1 MRDAITNFEELKLT
15 HFSPSQLLKPLAVW
29 MFQYVALTAEQR
41 SKIKVGYKARYGT
54 AVHFGIQKVVAER
67 WEMEKAVETCQ
78 TLYDLRETSKKDD
91 EVFRAYRE
99 KIAPCIQNGV
109 NELQKNLQDYEIE
122 KSIKLELPDLVLPII
137 GFVDFISDTEVTDL
151 KTKIGNLHKP
161 KKDGTRTLGNIKL
174 PTEPIERDI
183 QQVAIYQAATHV
195 NPSIIYVSH
204 NDCVR
209 FDKTNCEAF
218 HQSNLDD
225 AVEKMRQRALKRQK
239 LIAVSNDPYVLGGI
253 LEADFDHPFYWDD
266 EDNIEL
272 AKEIFKV

>member
-1 MRDAITNFEELKLT
+1 M
-15 HFSPSQLLKPLAVW
+15 
-29 MFQYVALTAEQR
+29 
-41 SKIKVGYKARYGT
+41 
-54 AVHFGIQKVVAER
+54 
-67 WEMEKAVETCQ
+67 
-78 TLYDLRETSKKDD
+78 
-91 EVFRAYRE
+91 
-99 KIAPCIQNGV
+99 
-109 NELQKNLQDYEIE
+109 
-122 KSIKLELPDLVLPII
+122 LPII

-183 QQVAIYQAATHV
+183 QQVAIYQAAPHV